1 MQSNQL
7 VHHPVVRHITR
18 NFNIFG
24 FGTEH
29 SALLQSTKE
38 LIENSIDACRMN
50 TKSGASASSKIS
62 ITIIDAESGVFLD
75 VTDNGMGIADPTSV
89 LRCFQTGKDGEQTRT
104 AGRFGVGLSTCLIY
118 SLVNTGTPMRIV
130 TKCGAVMEATV
141 ADFSL
146 DLAQNPVC
154 VQSKSIALVGMQS
167 GTKIRVHLPLA
178 ASDRQE
184 TLRDGTMPPVIFFPY
199 PSTNVVN
206 VCATS
211 VCGSVRDSKRL
222 PATPSMPAPW
232 PGCYR

>member
-1 MQSNQL
+1 MQPNQPF
-7 VHHPVVRHITR
+7 HHPVVRHIVR

-38 LIENSIDACRMN
+38 LMENSIDACIMN
-50 TKSGASASSKIS
+50 TKSGSSPTPLKIS
-62 ITIIDAESGVFLD
+62 ITITDAERGVYLD

-89 LRCFQTGKDGEQTRT
+89 LRCFQTGKDSEQTRT

-130 TKCGAVMEATV
+130 TKSGAVMEATV

-146 DLAQNPVC
+146 DRAQNPVC
-154 VQSKSIALVGMQS
+154 VQSKSIALAGMQS

-178 ASDRQE
+178 ASDRAE
-184 TLRDGTMPPVIFFPY
+184 TLQDG
-199 PSTNVVN
+199 NLRLEVV
-206 VCATS
+206 TF
-211 VCGSVRDSKRL
+211 L
-222 PATPSMPAPW
+222 FHF
-232 PGCYR
+232 